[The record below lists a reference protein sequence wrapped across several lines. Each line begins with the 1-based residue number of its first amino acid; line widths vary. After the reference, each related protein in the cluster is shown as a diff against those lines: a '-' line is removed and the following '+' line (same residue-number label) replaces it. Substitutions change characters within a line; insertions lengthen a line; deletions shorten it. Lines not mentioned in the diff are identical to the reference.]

1 MKNKRDR
8 LLRKRLN
15 DRRWKFLQQ
24 VLKMSPDYIEAL
36 EMMGDLC
43 TRSGALEEGF
53 AIDRHLAFLQPFEPY
68 HYYNLA
74 CDCALL
80 GKKEKALLYLKISII
95 LGYNDFKHLT
105 EDPDLENL
113 RGDARYDKL
122 VRQIS
127 GGRIK

>member
-1 MKNKRDR
+1 
-8 LLRKRLN
+8 
-15 DRRWKFLQQ
+15 
-24 VLKMSPDYIEAL
+24 
-36 EMMGDLC
+36 
-43 TRSGALEEGF
+43 
-53 AIDRHLAFLQPFEPY
+53 RHLAFLQPFEPY